1 MRKFYLKDSNGK
13 PSITTTAFFLGF
25 IVINLKLILSG
36 VDYKGIKFSDF
47 TGSDYGIA
55 LASLGAVYV
64 MRNKDKVNE
73 VKEGE

>member
-47 TGSDYGIA
+47 TGSDYGMA
-55 LASLGAVYV
+55 MAALGAIYV
-64 MRNKDKVNE
+64 LRNNPKTE

>member
-47 TGSDYGIA
+47 TGSDYGMA
-55 LASLGAVYV
+55 MASLGAIYV
-64 MRNKDKVNE
+64 LRNNPKTE
-73 VKEGE
+73 VKEG